1 MSLKI
6 FVKPSG
12 SVVSLY
18 NEKLDIRKLGNSV
31 MRRVASIEP
40 GEGQEASQWVVTL
53 EENKTRIGCFSLRSE
68 ALEFEETTVVR
79 RLRNGK

>member
-1 MSLKI
+1 
-6 FVKPSG
+6 
-12 SVVSLY
+12 
-18 NEKLDIRKLGNSV
+18 

-53 EENKTRIGCFSLRSE
+53 EEDKTRIGCFSLRSE